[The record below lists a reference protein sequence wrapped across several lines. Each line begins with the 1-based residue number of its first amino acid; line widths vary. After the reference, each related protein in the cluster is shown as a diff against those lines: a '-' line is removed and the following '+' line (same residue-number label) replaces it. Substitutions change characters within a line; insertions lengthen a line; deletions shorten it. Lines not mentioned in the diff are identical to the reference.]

1 LSPILLAGILILM
14 TSRAKLTYRAAV
26 LVALTCTA
34 LCAAPLEAR
43 TRTRTRQPTRR
54 VTTPRTLGTQSG
66 QLGRLRRYM
75 LSAPPARLAG
85 RQRDLLRSSKID
97 ELLHA
102 ARTRPLSDRDVATF
116 AQSVHPR
123 LLQVFEKGAG
133 LSRGYFLTVTRGVQ
147 FPGGNP
153 FKAKA
158 APAPARQRVYRDQL
172 VQKLMGMV
180 KLHRKREGKLM
191 PHALQLLTSTSHLVA
206 PGSPKGDL
214 RAVRRAVDQIPALEL
229 KRRHSFMMK
238 LSSRKVL
245 SQMPSRKALRARGG
259 ELVNFDH
266 LLGALGKVVDGKLLV
281 EIYSENVPGKKR
293 VDRFLPV
300 TALGEGSYCVDDI
313 ARTTVALLQQQQH
326 RPRPKQLARARAGLD
341 FVRMMQAADGEFYNF
356 ASLAKGK
363 LRVNKTGA
371 TSKKGIDFWAARA
384 LWAMGEGY
392 TALRDRDPKQ
402 ARALSKAFVRSLPHL
417 EAPLKRHGRYRVVK
431 GHKLPAWLLNDAADQ
446 TGVALKGLL
455 AFHRG
460 LKAGPLRDRVAK
472 IIAGYAD
479 GIAAAQITNPRAK
492 DVGRFIHSINAPEVT
507 HLWGSRQVEVLA
519 EAARALG
526 GAKGQRWL
534 KAARRCADGYWARAT
549 PASIVSPGEEQI
561 AYGME
566 TVVSGYA
573 RLYEATGEQR
583 YAKQTYRWASWFF
596 GNNKAKA
603 VVYDPI
609 SGRGYDGIRPVSQG
623 KLTRYSVNINSGA
636 ESTVESLLA
645 LQSARRVPGVHQK
658 LTRQLEQMLP
668 R

>member
-1 LSPILLAGILILM
+1 
-14 TSRAKLTYRAAV
+14 
-26 LVALTCTA
+26 
-34 LCAAPLEAR
+34 
-43 TRTRTRQPTRR
+43 
-54 VTTPRTLGTQSG
+54 
-66 QLGRLRRYM
+66 M

-85 RQRDLLRSSKID
+85 RQRQLLRSSKID
-97 ELLHA
+97 ELLRA
-102 ARTRPLSDRDVATF
+102 ARARPLNQRDVATF

-123 LLQVFEKGAG
+123 LLEVFEKGAG
-133 LSRGYFLTVTRGVQ
+133 LSKGYFLTVTRGVQ

-153 FKAKA
+153 FMAKA
-158 APAPARQRVYRDQL
+158 APAPARQRIYRDQL

-214 RAVRRAVDQIPALEL
+214 RTVRRAVDQIPTLEL
-229 KRRHSFMMK
+229 ERRHSFLMK
-238 LSSRKVL
+238 LSPRKVL

-281 EIYSENVPGKKR
+281 EIYAENVPGKKR

-326 RPRPKQLARARAGLD
+326 RPRPRQLARARAGLD
-341 FVRMMQAADGEFYNF
+341 FVRMMQAPDGEFYNF
-356 ASLAKGK
+356 ASLAQGK

-371 TSKKGIDFWAARA
+371 TSKKGIDFWAGRA

-402 ARALSKAFVRSLPHL
+402 AQALSKAFVRSLPHL
-417 EAPLKRHGRYRVVK
+417 EAPLKRHGSYRVVK

-460 LKAGPLRDRVAK
+460 LKAGPLRNRVAK
-472 IIAGYAD
+472 IITGYAD
-479 GIAAAQITNPRAK
+479 GLAAAQVTNPRAK
-492 DVGRFIHSINAPEVT
+492 DAGRFIHSINAPEVT